1 MNVELTDLLEAGVHF
16 GHQVKRWNPKSKSF
30 VFDHRQG
37 ISIIDLSKSY
47 SGLQAAYDFV
57 EEVVSKGGEVLFVG
71 TKRQAQDVIREA
83 AADCGMPFCA
93 SRWLGGTLTNWQTI
107 TRSIAK
113 YKKYQKR
120 CFFCLIN

>member
-71 TKRQAQDVIREA
+71 TKRQAQDVIRSS
-83 AADCGMPFCA
+83 G
-93 SRWLGGTLTNWQTI
+93 
-107 TRSIAK
+107 
-113 YKKYQKR
+113 
-120 CFFCLIN
+120 